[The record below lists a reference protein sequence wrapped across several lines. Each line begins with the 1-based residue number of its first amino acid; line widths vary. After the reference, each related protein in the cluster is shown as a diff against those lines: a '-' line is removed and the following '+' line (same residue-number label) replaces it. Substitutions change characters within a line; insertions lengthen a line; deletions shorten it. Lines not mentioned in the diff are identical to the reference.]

1 MEYQEILRKIATA
14 YTKILQDNLAGIY
27 VHGSIAFGCFHWS
40 KSDIDF
46 LVVVQTE
53 PGLAEKRAL
62 IQTLLDL
69 DKAGPNGFNRLLS
82 GNERNGCRSGR
93 SFYRHPRRGDSP
105 LRPSDRNRIR
115 TRTKEILLGK
125 HIRGY

>member
-46 LVVVQTE
+46 GGR
-53 PGLAEKRAL
+53 PNRAGAGRKKS
-62 IQTLLDL
+62 LDP
-69 DKAGPNGFNRLLS
+69 DTAGS
-82 GNERNGCRSGR
+82 
-93 SFYRHPRRGDSP
+93 
-105 LRPSDRNRIR
+105 
-115 TRTKEILLGK
+115 
-125 HIRGY
+125 

>member
-46 LVVVQTE
+46 LVV
-53 PGLAEKRAL
+53 
-62 IQTLLDL
+62 
-69 DKAGPNGFNRLLS
+69 
-82 GNERNGCRSGR
+82 
-93 SFYRHPRRGDSP
+93 
-105 LRPSDRNRIR
+105 DR
-115 TRTKEILLGK
+115 KSVV
-125 HIRGY
+125 